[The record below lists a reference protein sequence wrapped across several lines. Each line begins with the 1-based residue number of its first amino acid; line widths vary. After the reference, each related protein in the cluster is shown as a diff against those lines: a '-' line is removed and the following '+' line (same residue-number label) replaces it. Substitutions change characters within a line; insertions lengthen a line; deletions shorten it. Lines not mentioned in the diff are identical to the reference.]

1 MKPIVILG
9 IFVADTAYR
18 ADRQPKMGET
28 ILGTSFVLGPGGK
41 GSNQS
46 VAAAMASAGASAG
59 QKVHFITRL
68 GRDAFADIARATWGR
83 AGVVPE
89 VTEDAESY
97 TGAAYIF
104 IENAT
109 GNNAIIVAPGAAG
122 RVSVADVEAKR
133 GLIEGAAV
141 FVTQLEQPIP
151 AARRGLEIARAAGVV
166 TILNPAPAATLDDA
180 MLALCDFVTPN
191 ESEAEALTGL
201 PVTSV
206 AEAEQA
212 ADALLAKGVGAVV
225 ITLGG
230 NGALYRDRARS
241 VHVPVISAGP
251 VVETTGAGDA
261 FNGGFAVA
269 LAEGRDVVEAVRFG
283 CATAGISVTRP
294 GTAPAMPARAE
305 IEALLART

>member
-28 ILGTSFVLGPGGK
+28 ILGHSFALGPGGK
-41 GSNQS
+41 GSNQA
-46 VAAAMASAGASAG
+46 VAAAMAGG
-59 QKVHFITRL
+59 DVHFITRL
-68 GRDAFADIARATWGR
+68 GRDDFAAIARSTWAK
-83 AGVVPE
+83 AGVHPE

-104 IENAT
+104 LEAAT
-109 GNNAIIVAPGAAG
+109 GNNAIIVSPGAAA
-122 RVSVADVEAKR
+122 RISVADIEAR
-133 GLIEGAAV
+133 AGLIAGAAC

-151 AARRGLEIARAAGVV
+151 AALRGLQIARAAGVV
-166 TILNPAPAATLDDA
+166 TVLNPAPAAPLEDA
-180 MLALCDFVTPN
+180 MLALCDYVTPN
-191 ESEAEALTGL
+191 ESEAETLTGIA
-201 PVTSV
+201 VTDV
-206 AEAEQA
+206 ASAERA
-212 ADALLAKGVGAVV
+212 ADALLARGVGAVIV
-225 ITLGG
+225 TLGDK
-230 NGALYRDRARS
+230 GALYRDRSRS

-261 FNGGFAVA
+261 FNGGFVVA
-269 LAEGRDVVEAVRFG
+269 LSEGRDVIEAMRFG

-305 IEALLART
+305 IDALLARS